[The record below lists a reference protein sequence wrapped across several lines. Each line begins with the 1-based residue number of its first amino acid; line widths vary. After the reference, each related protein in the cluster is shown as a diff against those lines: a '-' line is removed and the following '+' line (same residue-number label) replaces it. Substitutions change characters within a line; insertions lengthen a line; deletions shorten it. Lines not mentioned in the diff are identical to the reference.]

1 MRDFDFSF
9 NHMACEGCGA
19 KCCVGESGYIFVSIQ
34 EMQQISAFLKLELE
48 EFSQKYVKKV
58 GYKFSLLEKDA
69 KDLGLACVFL
79 DLETKKCQI
88 YSARPK
94 QCQTFP
100 FWESVK
106 TFSKEQKEAFCQ
118 SCPGITQ
125 KTKETKVR

>member
-1 MRDFDFSF
+1 MGGFDFNF
-9 NHMACEGCGA
+9 DNKACENCGA
-19 KCCVGESGYIFVSIQ
+19 KCCVGESGYIFVTIQ
-34 EMQQISAFLKLELE
+34 EMQTISAFLKLELE

-106 TFSKEQKEAFCQ
+106 SFSKEQKEAFCK
-118 SCPGITQ
+118 SCLGITQ

>member
-1 MRDFDFSF
+1 MV
-9 NHMACEGCGA
+9 
-19 KCCVGESGYIFVSIQ
+19 VGQSVAWGKAGIFFLNIQ
-34 EMQQISAFLKLELE
+34 EMQKISAFLKLELE

-69 KDLGLACVFL
+69 KELGLACVFL

-88 YSARPK
+88 YSVRPK

-106 TFSKEQKEAFCQ
+106 TFSKEQKKAFCQ